1 MSKQFIDDM
10 ASMPAIAQG
19 EQGSGVTKTAQGMAL
34 LMNSTNVVFRRIV
47 KNFDDDMTTPNIRRF
62 YDWNMQF
69 NPKEEI
75 KGDYDIDARGSSV
88 LLVREMQAQN
98 LMIIATQL
106 SLSPVYGPMLKNRN
120 VLRQLF
126 KAQGI
131 PASEVVLSDDEIDA
145 ALAKAAADAQAQAQ
159 AAQPQPPPEDDG
171 SAAEIQVEIANM
183 EAGTKIRLAE
193 IQAQIEASKRETAMI
208 MLAEKMNMNVDQI
221 EAKLAAIDKQTS
233 SKERIMAA
241 EVAVERANPANGGSG
256 GYISQ

>member
-1 MSKQFIDDM
+1 
-10 ASMPAIAQG
+10 
-19 EQGSGVTKTAQGMAL
+19 
-34 LMNSTNVVFRRIV
+34 
-47 KNFDDDMTTPNIRRF
+47 
-62 YDWNMQF
+62 MQF

-145 ALAKAAADAQAQAQ
+145 AIAKGQAEAQAAAQ
-159 AAQPQPPPEDDG
+159 AAQPQQPEDDG
-171 SAAEIQVEIANM
+171 SAAEIQIEIANM
-183 EAGTKIRLAE
+183 NNDTKLKVAE
-193 IQAQIEASKRETAMI
+193 MQERIAKMNRDTALIQM
-208 MLAEKMNMNVDQI
+208 AEKMNMNLDQA
-221 EAKLAAIDKQTS
+221 EARLAAIDKQTS